1 MTLIDLMQAFHCV
14 SVGVLD
20 PYEQALWLRL
30 ALIWNSK
37 RRIDWFLVSRVE
49 LIRETGIK
57 SKDTVD
63 KARKGLEKKG
73 FIQSRATGRTSPRM
87 YHMEDLT
94 VRLGDSLT
102 RLGDSLEE
110 NFSKA
115 TTQPSKAT
123 TQPRLG
129 YEIATSQ
136 STEIYTEYTES
147 LSKDSNDIEIHR
159 PPERETPSL
168 PPDLLKY
175 YMERFNP
182 EPKSREK
189 EKLAIWAEQ
198 YTKEKVKEAID
209 AGAENGASHINYIGA
224 ILRNGGTTNG
234 NPGRQ
239 RQAQRRFRQP
249 TEEERRAKWDAE
261 ARKYGAGTYA
271 HRGAAGVCGD
281 QETVS
286 EGDIPGY

>member
-1 MTLIDLMQAFHCV
+1 MYKLEPLPTTVKTAVTTDETAVVTTDETAVDYGQNDH
-14 SVGVLD
+14 SYG
-20 PYEQALWLRL
+20 QNSRNLRP
-30 ALIWNSK
+30 K
-37 RRIDWFLVSRVE
+37 
-49 LIRETGIK
+49 
-57 SKDTVD
+57 
-63 KARKGLEKKG
+63 
-73 FIQSRATGRTSPRM
+73 
-87 YHMEDLT
+87 
-94 VRLGDSLT
+94 
-102 RLGDSLEE
+102 
-110 NFSKA
+110 
-115 TTQPSKAT
+115 QP
-123 TQPRLG
+123 
-129 YEIATSQ
+129 TSQ

-147 LSKDSNDIEIHR
+147 LSKDSNDIEIHH

-224 ILRNGGTTNG
+224 ILRNGGTANG
-234 NPGRQ
+234 KPGRQ
-239 RQAQRRFRQP
+239 RQAQRHLRQP
-249 TEEERRAKWDAE
+249 TEEERRAKWDEE
-261 ARKYGAGTYA
+261 ARKYGAGSYA